1 MSGLAG
7 FPGPHDGLGLIRN
20 EVKTT
25 RGSKVIQSVLCK
37 KDFSV
42 HCCENNHGDGS
53 NENRE
58 IFRPPSNQGRDSGV
72 KVPFQAQHRG
82 PGK

>member
-1 MSGLAG
+1 M
-7 FPGPHDGLGLIRN
+7 
-20 EVKTT
+20 
-25 RGSKVIQSVLCK
+25 IQGVLCK